1 MHSTKKLADGR
12 EIIERQRAH
21 MPHPHP
27 SQNGRLTEFSTVNEL
42 LLADDTVVYECDFT
56 SDCTY
61 VNSSARSV
69 LAHQASHNSSRSTP
83 RYPLETL
90 RLLVREAKIEIRDRG
105 HRGYAERVAAL
116 LNARG
121 VKMLSGNEW
130 DPNNVSYIFNAYKDR
145 VQVRVPTGAQVT
157 RAEGRRQ
164 ARAVE
169 DSKTSR
175 TSTSVRRRVTA
186 AYESG
191 ATMKS
196 RPARVKQMSR
206 SHLDVADGGSEFD
219 ALDRDL
225 GRLITLAEG
234 IRLAF
239 RTTVR
244 EQDESVTEKARR
256 WDEMQRFLG
265 ESK

>member
-1 MHSTKKLADGR
+1 MHRTKKLADGR
-12 EIIERQRAH
+12 EVIERQRAH

-27 SQNGRLTEFSTVNEL
+27 SQGGRLTEFSTVNEL
-42 LLADDTVVYECDFT
+42 LLADGTVVYECDFT
-56 SDCTY
+56 SGCTY

-69 LAHQASHNSSRSTP
+69 LAHQTSHNSAKSAP
-83 RYPLETL
+83 RYPAETL
-90 RLLVREAKIEIRDRG
+90 RLLVRAARVEIRDRG

-121 VKMLSGNEW
+121 VRMLNGREW
-130 DPNNVSYIFNAYKDR
+130 DNDNVSHVFNLYKDR
-145 VQVRVPTGAQVT
+145 VQVRVPTSEVART
-157 RAEGRRQ
+157 EGRRP
-164 ARAVE
+164 RAVE

-175 TSTSVRRRVTA
+175 TSASVRRRVTA

-196 RPARVKQMSR
+196 RPARVKQTSR
-206 SHLDVADGGSEFD
+206 SHLEVADGGSAFD

-234 IRLAF
+234 IRVALRA
-239 RTTVR
+239 TVR
-244 EQDESVTEKARR
+244 ERDESVTKKARL